1 MRALKN
7 PALQRWGAVSTL
19 LPLLAVLSRESPLR
33 RVFVEFVILALRGAT
48 PAAVAVLIR
57 NLWMNASPHHFHPRV
72 LVKYGLISWCLA
84 ETIFMIYIWQYTRF
98 LNGQTTRRWRA
109 VNVHNTAEKRRA
121 SMERYLQALAQVAH
135 GGSPSESRPKN
146 NFGTGLQKAAANRMA
161 TPGLSRTLRSNSTA
175 ALKRTGSFLLGGVVK
190 HEESVEDLL
199 KHMEGSS
206 SNLEAE
212 LQRLRWHELATFFH
226 GVGRGDADD
235 ITSWLQRDNVKDWIA
250 HYWFRGATPEELL
263 EDSPQ
268 QFQELRSLVD
278 LVLQTAGLQNLSQ
291 GRNPNIIAY
300 RIFSDPLPVVHRPLM
315 VYAGTSLLCP
325 MVSYKVMQWL
335 GFHRE
340 RAGGLCYWKRPR
352 RSSVSGID
360 LSAPRQVPLVFV
372 HGLGVGLVPYF
383 MIIYRLSQRHSG
395 DLFVPEFP
403 FLAMAPWES
412 VPSAREV
419 VAQLQDML
427 SAHGHTSAH
436 WAGHSF
442 GMRGDPFQ
450 VMKMSASSLRYA
462 TLMEPAQ
469 FLIIK
474 SEALT
479 KILWGR
485 PGTTFEILI
494 RYFAFREL
502 FTVNLLCRNFF
513 WEQSSMWPED
523 LKVPSIIALAGDDHI
538 VQSTFVRRLLEHEK
552 SARRLQRRMASK
564 KGRGMPTSGSST
576 DVRVDTLN
584 QASTTSSGPEPIEIL
599 WNEGFFHGQILCD
612 RRAQDHLFLRMRS
625 LVREEDAQGAAQG

>member
-1 MRALKN
+1 MAKSMLAMDSTLR
-7 PALQRWGAVSTL
+7 RWGAVSAL
-19 LPLLAVLSRESPLR
+19 LPLVAVLSRESVVR
-33 RVFVEFVILALRGAT
+33 RLLIQFVILALRGAT
-48 PAAVAVLIR
+48 PAAVGFLIR
-57 NLWMNASPHHFHPRV
+57 NIWMNASPHHFHPRV

-121 SMERYLQALAQVAH
+121 SMERYLLAIQQVAH
-135 GGSPSESRPKN
+135 GGDQAESRPKN
-146 NFGTGLQKAAANRMA
+146 TFQKAATNHFA
-161 TPGLSRTLRSNSTA
+161 TPGLKGNNGLRLSSSTA
-175 ALKRTGSFLLGGVVK
+175 SLKRTASFLMGVVK
-190 HEESVEDLL
+190 QEESVEDLL

-206 SNLEAE
+206 GNLEAE

-226 GVGRGDADD
+226 GPGRGDADE
-235 ITSWLQRDNVKDWIA
+235 ITEWLQRDNVKDWIA
-250 HYWFRGATPEELL
+250 HYWFRGATPEELM
-263 EDSPQ
+263 EDNPQ
-268 QFQELRSLVD
+268 QFQELRALVD
-278 LVLQTAGLQNLSQ
+278 LVLQTAGLQNLPQ
-291 GRNPNIIAY
+291 GRNPKLIAH
-300 RIFSDPLPVVHRPLM
+300 RVSSDPLPVVHRPLM

-340 RAGGLCYWKRPR
+340 RAGGLCYWKRSR
-352 RSSVSGID
+352 QNVAGNLD
-360 LSAPRQVPLVFV
+360 LAAPRQVPLVFI

-383 MIIYRLSQRHSG
+383 LFIYRLTQRHSG

-419 VAQLQDML
+419 VSQLQDML
-427 SAHGHTSAH
+427 AAHGHTSAQ

-442 GMRGDPFQ
+442 GCVVIGW
-450 VMKMSASSLRYA
+450 VMKMSPSSMRYA

-474 SEALT
+474 AEALT

-552 SARRLQRRMASK
+552 SARRLKKRMAAK
-564 KGRGMPTSGSST
+564 KTRLPTSGSST

-584 QASTTSSGPEPIEIL
+584 LTSTTSSGPEPLEIL

-612 RRAQDHLFLRMRS
+612 RRAQDRLFLRMKS
-625 LVREEDAQGAAQG
+625 MVREESEG

>member
-1 MRALKN
+1 
-7 PALQRWGAVSTL
+7 
-19 LPLLAVLSRESPLR
+19 
-33 RVFVEFVILALRGAT
+33 
-48 PAAVAVLIR
+48 
-57 NLWMNASPHHFHPRV
+57 
-72 LVKYGLISWCLA
+72 
-84 ETIFMIYIWQYTRF
+84 
-98 LNGQTTRRWRA
+98 
-109 VNVHNTAEKRRA
+109 
-121 SMERYLQALAQVAH
+121 
-135 GGSPSESRPKN
+135 
-146 NFGTGLQKAAANRMA
+146 
-161 TPGLSRTLRSNSTA
+161 
-175 ALKRTGSFLLGGVVK
+175 
-190 HEESVEDLL
+190 
-199 KHMEGSS
+199 
-206 SNLEAE
+206 
-212 LQRLRWHELATFFH
+212 
-226 GVGRGDADD
+226 
-235 ITSWLQRDNVKDWIA
+235 
-250 HYWFRGATPEELL
+250 
-263 EDSPQ
+263 
-268 QFQELRSLVD
+268 
-278 LVLQTAGLQNLSQ
+278 
-291 GRNPNIIAY
+291 
-300 RIFSDPLPVVHRPLM
+300 M

-340 RAGGLCYWKRPR
+340 RAGGLCYWKRSR
-352 RSSVSGID
+352 QNVAGNLD
-360 LSAPRQVPLVFV
+360 LAAPRQVPLVFI

-383 MIIYRLSQRHSG
+383 LFIYRLTQRHSG

-419 VAQLQDML
+419 VSQLQDML
-427 SAHGHTSAH
+427 AAHGHTSAQ

-442 GMRGDPFQ
+442 GCVVIGW
-450 VMKMSASSLRYA
+450 VMKMSPSSMRYA

-474 SEALT
+474 AEALT

-538 VQSTFVRRLLEHEK
+538 VQSTLVRRLLEHEK
-552 SARRLQRRMASK
+552 SARRLKKRMAAK
-564 KGRGMPTSGSST
+564 KTRLPTSGSST

-584 QASTTSSGPEPIEIL
+584 LTSTTSSGPEPLEIL

-612 RRAQDHLFLRMRS
+612 RRAQDRLFLRMKS
-625 LVREEDAQGAAQG
+625 MVREESEG